1 MAFTLSIH
9 SIGTT
14 DTVVTQHDS
23 LADAQA
29 ALKVAA
35 RHYDIQGDIN
45 STTVGG
51 TLTSKTGT
59 VNQAAYVWNIRK
71 EG

>member
-9 SIGTT
+9 HIGL

-29 ALKVAA
+29 ALVAA
-35 RHYDIQGDIN
+35 SFGFDIQGDIN

-59 VNQAAYVWNIRK
+59 VNHAAFVWNIRNV
-71 EG
+71 

>member
-1 MAFTLSIH
+1 MYKLSVDR
-9 SIGTT
+9 IGTA

-23 LADAQA
+23 QADAQA
-29 ALKVAA
+29 ALAVAA
-35 RHYDIQGDIN
+35 RGFDIQGDIN
-45 STTVGG
+45 SITVGG

-71 EG
+71 EGC